1 MTIHRKCDDR
11 RDAEVNYHEKRKNE
25 TRSLQRRL
33 VKFKDLPEYLKDNEF
48 ILDYYRCE
56 WPVKDALYSVF
67 SWHNETLNI
76 WTHLIGFL
84 IFGAMVVLTLME
96 GTELGDFLLANFSRG
111 TVTVPFWTTMGM
123 EKDVNG
129 SDSFIPETRHVPKSS
144 IFLVD
149 RADTTTA
156 LPRWPWF
163 VFLVSAMGCLVCS
176 SLSHLLACHS
186 RRYNL
191 FFWRLDYAGISWMI
205 VGSFFAP
212 IYYVFLCNFY
222 TRLFYLSSISVLGV
236 AAVVTLLAP
245 ALSAPRFRAFRAS
258 LFLTM
263 GFSGIIPTAH
273 AVTLYWGH
281 QGIYL
286 AFSYEF
292 VMTVL
297 YAAGAGLYVSR
308 IPERWKPGA
317 FDIAGHSHQLFH
329 VFVVLAALMHSAATI
344 YIIDFR
350 RSSPTCSS

>member
-123 EKDVNG
+123 EKD
-129 SDSFIPETRHVPKSS
+129 ETRHVPKSS

-191 FFWRLDYAGISWMI
+191 FFWRLDYAGISLMI